1 MSIRV
6 FVVGGVLVA
15 SSACAAP
22 SVTTEP
28 APVAEPAPV
37 TSAGTF
43 EQSADQ
49 VGDALSEVSLQLSAR
64 MSGTEEDLVLAW
76 SDFEG
81 DVRSVIDDLIRNP
94 SKVDIEGMRLRV
106 EAFGQLL
113 DDSAVELPDA
123 EWKEFTSAFQTLI
136 EEVSNVSVSNDGS

>member
-1 MSIRV
+1 M
-6 FVVGGVLVA
+6 A
-15 SSACAAP
+15 SSACAAR

-28 APVAEPAPV
+28 APV
-37 TSAGTF
+37 TSASTF

-81 DVRSVIDDLIRNP
+81 DVRSVINDLIRNP
-94 SKVDIEGMRLRV
+94 SKVDIEGMQQRV

-113 DDSAVELPDA
+113 DDPAVELPDA

-136 EEVSNVSVSNDGS
+136 EEVSKVSVSNDGS